1 MLWQYPAFCV
11 NRIPGKF
18 QESFAKQSKNGF
30 LRDLRQKMAFHM
42 TDIKNKNCAML
53 LWVVPGPVERHV
65 G

>member
-18 QESFAKQSKNGF
+18 QESFAKQSKSGF
-30 LRDLRQKMAFHM
+30 LHDLRQKMAFHM

-53 LWVVPGPVERHV
+53 LWVVPGPVERH
-65 G
+65 GG